1 MLELLFYAVIVW
13 VVMKIVLSGMI
24 ESSLDEEQPK
34 DIRQHIAQNKPPV
47 VVIRM
52 EQIKGWWYGFYA
64 SSGGDIFV
72 AQGTTF
78 DEAVD
83 NCKERLQSDAL
94 RDSQIKLAFTE
105 LKK

>member
-24 ESSLDEEQPK
+24 ESSLDDEQPK

-94 RDSQIKLAFTE
+94 KDSQIKLAFTE

>member
-13 VVMKIVLSGMI
+13 VVLKIILSGMA

-34 DIRQHIAQNKPPV
+34 DIRQHIAQNKPPIV
-47 VVIRM
+47 VVRM

-64 SSGGDIFV
+64 SGGGDIFV

-78 DEAVD
+78 EEAVE
-83 NCKERLQSDAL
+83 NCKERLQSDVL
-94 RDSQIKLAFTE
+94 KRHKIQLAFTE

>member
-13 VVMKIVLSGMI
+13 VVMKIILSGMV
-24 ESSLDEEQPK
+24 ESSLDDEQPK

-64 SSGGDIFV
+64 SSDGDIFV

-94 RDSQIKLAFTE
+94 KDSQIKLAFSE

>member
-1 MLELLFYAVIVW
+1 MFELLIYGVIIW
-13 VVMKIVLSGMI
+13 VIMKIVLSGMI
-24 ESSLDEEQPK
+24 DSSLDEAPPH
-34 DIRQHIAQNKPPV
+34 DIKEHIAQDKPPV

-64 SSGGDIFV
+64 SKGGDIFV

-78 DEAVD
+78 EEAVD
-83 NCKERLQSDAL
+83 NCKDRLQSDAL
-94 RDSQIKLAFTE
+94 KDNQIKLAFTE

>member
-1 MLELLFYAVIVW
+1 MLEILFYAVIVW
-13 VVMKIVLSGMI
+13 VVMKIILGGMM
-24 ESSLDEEQPK
+24 ESSLDEERPK
-34 DIRQHIAQNKPPV
+34 DIRQHIEQNRPSV

-52 EQIKGWWYGFYA
+52 EQIKDWWYGFYA

-78 DEAVD
+78 EEAVE
-83 NCKERLQSDAL
+83 NCKERLKSDVL
-94 RDSQIKLAFTE
+94 KEHKIQLAFTE

>member
-1 MLELLFYAVIVW
+1 
-13 VVMKIVLSGMI
+13 MI
-24 ESSLDEEQPK
+24 ESSLDDEQPK

-94 RDSQIKLAFTE
+94 KDSQIKLAFTE